1 MQLVIISVW
10 RMTTFFTLSNGGDVM
25 KWYYPKDMWVVKVG
39 KERNVWK
46 APQELMEWMYQND
59 MIDEY
64 IMLKVAKPGE

>member
-1 MQLVIISVW
+1 
-10 RMTTFFTLSNGGDVM
+10 M